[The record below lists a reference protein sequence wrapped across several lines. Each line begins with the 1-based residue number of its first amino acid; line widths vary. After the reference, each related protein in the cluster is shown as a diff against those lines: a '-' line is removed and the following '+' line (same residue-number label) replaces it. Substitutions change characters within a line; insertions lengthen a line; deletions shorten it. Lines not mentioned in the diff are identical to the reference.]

1 MPNLNNDHRFKINR
15 NVDLDRLGRLANEAL
30 FAFGEDP
37 DACRD
42 HLFEIHGMIFP
53 NASRM
58 ATAAENAA
66 IVAGQE
72 V

>member
-1 MPNLNNDHRFKINR
+1 MPNLNNDPRFEINR
-15 NVDLDRLGRLANEAL
+15 NLDLDRLGSLVNKAL

-37 DACRD
+37 DSCRD
-42 HLFEIHGMIFP
+42 LLFEIHGMIFP

-58 ATAAENAA
+58 ATPAENAA
-66 IVAGQE
+66 IAAGQE